1 MIGTTAIMCLALNIY
16 FEARDQDIV
25 GQVAVAEVVMNR
37 VEDPRYPDDICKV
50 VMQGPVYAK
59 TAFPVR
65 HKCQFSWY
73 CDGKSDRAKDKEAFA
88 WAYLIAQLVTKANYP
103 PVTKG
108 ATHYHADY
116 IFPDWAETKSLTT
129 VIGNHAFYRWERKDL
144 K

>member
-16 FEARDQDIV
+16 FESRDQDIV
-25 GQVAVAEVVMNR
+25 GQIAVAEVVMNR

-50 VMQGPVYAK
+50 VMQGPVYTK

-73 CDGKSDRAKDKEAFA
+73 CDGKSDKAKDKEAFA
-88 WAYLIAQLVTKANYP
+88 WAYLIAKLVTTTNYT

-116 IFPDWAETKSLTT
+116 IFPDWAETKILTT
-129 VIGNHAFYRWERKDL
+129 VIGNHAFYRWKRKDL
-144 K
+144 E